1 MRHLIQD
8 ISVFPAMP
16 YFKLPSLCI
25 TLLKILSHFWV
36 TGRNFFTQSRQVY
49 IHLTLTPP
57 VLFLLSTLCR
67 NSQPSPGHCS
77 NLLSNATEVQ
87 KTWRLFRRLITKL
100 HLEVPNI
107 YKLQTY
113 YVSVFSFETWP
124 FVWNPLIVNICHSRK
139 LFGTKLF
146 QCITVNKL

>member
-1 MRHLIQD
+1 MRYLVQD
-8 ISVFPAMP
+8 ISVFPVIP

-25 TLLKILSHFWV
+25 TLFKILSH
-36 TGRNFFTQSRQVY
+36 RKQFFTHSRQVY
-49 IHLTLTPP
+49 VHLTLTPP
-57 VLFLLSTLCR
+57 VLFLLSPLCR
-67 NSQPSPGHCS
+67 NSHSFPGHCS

-107 YKLQTY
+107 YKLQTH
-113 YVSVFSFETWP
+113 YVSVFSSETWP

-139 LFGTKLF
+139 VFGTKLF

>member
-1 MRHLIQD
+1 MTHLVQD

-16 YFKLPSLCI
+16 CFKLPRLCI
-25 TLLKILSHFWV
+25 LFSKFWV
-36 TGRNFFTQSRQVY
+36 TFWVRVKNFFTQSRQVY
-49 IHLTLTPP
+49 IHLALTPP
-57 VLFLLSTLCR
+57 VFLLSSSCR
-67 NSQPSPGHCS
+67 NKQPFSGHCS

-107 YKLQTY
+107 YKLQTH

-124 FVWNPLIVNICHSRK
+124 FVWNLLIVNICHSRK

>member
-1 MRHLIQD
+1 MRHLVQD
-8 ISVFPAMP
+8 ISVFPAVP

-25 TLLKILSHFWV
+25 LFSKFCVTFESQKTIFSHNPDRSISISLSLLLCS
-36 TGRNFFTQSRQVY
+36 
-49 IHLTLTPP
+49 
-57 VLFLLSTLCR
+57 LCR
-67 NSQPSPGHCS
+67 NNQPFPGHCS
-77 NLLSNATEVQ
+77 NPLSNATEVQ
-87 KTWRLFRRLITKL
+87 ETWRLFRRLITEL

-107 YKLQTY
+107 YKLQTH

-146 QCITVNKL
+146 QCIAVNKL